1 METPAP
7 RPVAQVCAGLSDLL
21 GPASQIVVVGQR
33 DSEEEYATEEEEDGS
48 VWQGAQFHQSDGGHC
63 NRQVYK
69 DINDRNI
76 KIFLRKR
83 MVNDYKYPND

>member
-1 METPAP
+1 MNRLMFDRVTVQSF
-7 RPVAQVCAGLSDLL
+7 RWKLQPVTQVCAGLSDLL

-33 DSEEEYATEEEEDGS
+33 DSEEEYATEEEEDGG

-69 DINDRNI
+69 
-76 KIFLRKR
+76 
-83 MVNDYKYPND
+83 V